1 MTWFEILAGTLLL
14 LGSFMVLIAAIG
26 LLRLPDVLCRS
37 HAVGKALTLGV
48 SLLLLALFCD
58 LEIRQ
63 QGFRVV
69 LILIFQFLTIPI
81 SAHLL
86 CRLALRRDIARWKKR
101 PTDRHDR
108 PSAAAER
115 QQ

>member
-1 MTWFEILAGTLLL
+1 MSVLEIVAGVLLVA
-14 LGSFMVLIAAIG
+14 GSFMVFIAAIG

-58 LEIRQ
+58 LQIQ
-63 QGFRVV
+63 QQSFRVF
-69 LILIFQFLTIPI
+69 LILAFQFLTIPI

-86 CRLALRRDIARWKKR
+86 CRLALRRNIPRYKER
-101 PTDRHDR
+101 PMDRHDV
-108 PSAAAER
+108 
-115 QQ
+115 